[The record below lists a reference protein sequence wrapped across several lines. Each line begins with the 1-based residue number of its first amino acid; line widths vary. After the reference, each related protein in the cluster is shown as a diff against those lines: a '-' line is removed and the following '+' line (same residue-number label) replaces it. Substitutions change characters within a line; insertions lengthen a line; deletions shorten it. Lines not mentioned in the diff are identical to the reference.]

1 MKRPS
6 AREQMILVAERL
18 IAERGIDAVS
28 LREIGA
34 AAGQRNNSA
43 AQYHFGTKEGLVAAI
58 YEYRMRAMNEQ
69 RLTALATIEPTG
81 DLAEI
86 TELVDL
92 LVTPLIDTI
101 VPGETWYARFLVQLS
116 ARGTWAG
123 CYPAPSRSLQ
133 DGVWQARGRIKTL
146 LADVPDAVVTAR
158 LRLAFGLIL
167 EVAEDVERGFLPDSR
182 VAASVAADA
191 IVAMLVGPASA
202 RTAAAA
208 SAEQHSERVAVG

>member
-1 MKRPS
+1 
-6 AREQMILVAERL
+6 MILVAERL

-58 YEYRMRAMNEQ
+58 YEYRMRSMNDQ
-69 RLTALATIEPTG
+69 RLAALAKLEPTG
-81 DLAEI
+81 DLTEL
-86 TELVDL
+86 TELVDV
-92 LVTPLIDTI
+92 LVSPLIDVI
-101 VPGETWYARFLVQLS
+101 EPGQTWYARFLVQLS

-123 CYPAPSRSLQ
+123 CYPAPSRALQ
-133 DGVWQARGRIKTL
+133 DGVWQARARIKAL
-146 LADVPDAVVTAR
+146 LGDVPDAVVTAR

-182 VAASVAADA
+182 VASSVAADA

-208 SAEQHSERVAVG
+208 SAEPQPETAGVGLL

>member
-1 MKRPS
+1 
-6 AREQMILVAERL
+6 MILVAERL

-34 AAGQRNNSA
+34 TAGQRNNSA

-58 YEYRMRAMNEQ
+58 YEYRMRSMNDQ
-69 RLTALATIEPTG
+69 RLVALAELEPTG
-81 DLAEI
+81 DLAEL
-86 TELVDL
+86 TELVDV
-92 LVTPLIDTI
+92 LVTPLIDVI
-101 VPGETWYARFLVQLS
+101 KPGETWYARFLVQLS

-133 DGVWQARGRIKTL
+133 DGVWQARARIKSL
-146 LADVPDAVVTAR
+146 LAEVPDAVLTAR

-182 VAASVAADA
+182 VASSVAADA

-208 SAEQHSERVAVG
+208 SAGSTSEGVTAEFV

>member
-1 MKRPS
+1 
-6 AREQMILVAERL
+6 MILVAERL

-123 CYPAPSRSLQ
+123 CYPAPSRALQ

-146 LADVPDAVVTAR
+146 LGDVPDAVVTAR

-208 SAEQHSERVAVG
+208 SAEQHSERAAVG

>member
-1 MKRPS
+1 
-6 AREQMILVAERL
+6 MILAAERL

-69 RLTALATIEPTG
+69 RLAALSAIEPTG

-86 TELVDL
+86 TALVEV
-92 LVTPLIDTI
+92 LVNPLIDAIT
-101 VPGETWYARFLVQLS
+101 PGQTWYARFLVQLS

-123 CYPAPSRSLQ
+123 CYPAPERSLQ
-133 DGVWQARGRIKTL
+133 DGVWEARRRIKQL
-146 LADVPDAVVTAR
+146 LRDVPDAVLTAR

-167 EVAEDVERGFLPDSR
+167 EVADDLERSLIPDQQ
-182 VAASVAADA
+182 VAASVAIDA
-191 IVAMLVGPASA
+191 IVAVLVGPASA

-208 SAEQHSERVAVG
+208 ATHDEPDNRPLVVDIR

>member
-1 MKRPS
+1 
-6 AREQMILVAERL
+6 MILVAERL

-58 YEYRMRAMNEQ
+58 YEYRMRSMNEQ
-69 RLTALATIEPTG
+69 RLAALAVLEPTG
-81 DLAEI
+81 DHAEL
-86 TELVDL
+86 TALVDV
-92 LVTPLIDTI
+92 LVTPLIDVIT
-101 VPGETWYARFLVQLS
+101 PGESWYARFLVQLS

-133 DGVWQARGRIKTL
+133 DGVWQARGRIKVL
-146 LADVPDAVVTAR
+146 LADVPDAVLTAR

-167 EVAEDVERGFLPDSR
+167 EVAEDVERGFLPDSH

-202 RTAAAA
+202 RTSAAA
-208 SAEQHSERVAVG
+208 SADARAGNAAVGLG